1 MTELVVDRL
10 SFARGGRGVL
20 EGISFAIR
28 GGEMVAL
35 LGPNGAG
42 KTTLLRLVLRLLQ
55 PVSGRVLL
63 DGRSISG
70 MTRRALATHLAYVPQ
85 GHGVVFPYRVRDV
98 VALGRLAGGTML
110 APVVPA
116 ADREAAEQA
125 LARLAVG
132 HLADRSY
139 AALSGGE
146 RQAVLIARAL
156 VQGARLL
163 VLDEPETGLDYGQQ
177 QRLSDLLRRLAA
189 EGYGILATTHDP
201 LRAARIFGRAILMR
215 EGRIVADGPAGDILS
230 ARAIADLYG
239 LKAVSAGPA

>member
-1 MTELVVDRL
+1 MAVEDL
-10 SFARGGRGVL
+10 SFVRGGRWVL
-20 EGISFAIR
+20 EGISFAIA

-55 PVSGRVLL
+55 PRSGRVLL
-63 DGRSISG
+63 DGRPISG
-70 MTRRALATHLAYVPQ
+70 MSRRELATHLAYVPQ

-98 VALGRLAGGTML
+98 VALGRLAGGAML
-110 APVVPA
+110 APVVPV
-116 ADREAAEQA
+116 ADREAAE
-125 LARLAVG
+125 LAMSRLAIG

-139 AALSGGE
+139 ATLSGGE

-156 VQGARLL
+156 AQGARLL

-177 QRLSDLLRRLAA
+177 QRLAELLRQLAG

-201 LRAARIFGRAILMR
+201 LRAARLFSRAILMR
-215 EGRIVADGPAGDILS
+215 EGRLVADGPAAEMLS
-230 ARAIADLYG
+230 AAAIADLYG
-239 LKAVSAGPA
+239 FNVASVRPA

>member
-1 MTELVVDRL
+1 MTGLVVDAL
-10 SFARGGRGVL
+10 SFARGGRTVL
-20 EGISFAIR
+20 DRVSFVM
-28 GGEMVAL
+28 GPGEMVAL

-42 KTTLLRLVLRLLQ
+42 KTTLLRLLLRLLR
-55 PVSGRVLL
+55 PRSGRVLL
-63 DGRSISG
+63 DGRPVAA
-70 MTRRALATHLAYVPQ
+70 MTRRVLATHLAYVPQ

-98 VALGRLAGGTML
+98 VALGRLAGGAML

-125 LARLAVG
+125 MARLAIG
-132 HLADRSY
+132 HLAGRSY

-156 VQGARLL
+156 AQGARLL

-201 LRAARIFGRAILMR
+201 VRAARIFSRAILMR
-215 EGRIVADGPAGDILS
+215 EGRIVADGVAADALS
-230 ARAIADLYG
+230 ARAIADLYRG
-239 LKAVSAGPA
+239 NDG

>member
-1 MTELVVDRL
+1 M
-10 SFARGGRGVL
+10 
-20 EGISFAIR
+20 
-28 GGEMVAL
+28 

-55 PVSGRVLL
+55 PRSGQVLL

-98 VALGRLAGGTML
+98 VALGRLAGGAML

-125 LARLAVG
+125 LARLAVS

-177 QRLSDLLRRLAA
+177 QRLSDLLHRLTE

-201 LRAARIFGRAILMR
+201 LRAARIFDRAILMR
-215 EGRIVADGPAGDILS
+215 EGRIVADGPAAEMLS
-230 ARAIADLYG
+230 AQAIADLYG
-239 LKAVSAGPA
+239 LNAVSVRPA

>member
-1 MTELVVDRL
+1 MTGLVVDSL
-10 SFARGGRGVL
+10 SFARGGRTVLDGV
-20 EGISFAIR
+20 SFGMQA
-28 GGEMVAL
+28 GEMVAL

-42 KTTLLRLVLRLLQ
+42 KTTLLRLVLRLLR
-55 PVSGRVLL
+55 PRSGRVLL
-63 DGRSISG
+63 DGRAIAG
-70 MTRRALATHLAYVPQ
+70 MTRRVLATHLAYVPQ

-98 VALGRLAGGTML
+98 VALGRLAGGAML

-116 ADREAAEQA
+116 ADRDAAEQA
-125 LARLAVG
+125 MARLAIG

-156 VQGARLL
+156 AQGARLL

-177 QRLSDLLRRLAA
+177 QRLSGLLRGLAG

-201 LRAARIFGRAILMR
+201 LRAARIFSRAILMR
-215 EGRIVADGPAGDILS
+215 EGRLVADGPAAEMLS
-230 ARAIADLYG
+230 AQAIADLYG
-239 LKAVSAGPA
+239 FMAVSAPPA

>member
-1 MTELVVDRL
+1 MVDAL
-10 SFARGGRGVL
+10 SFVRGGRTVL
-20 EGISFAIR
+20 DKVSFAMAP
-28 GGEMVAL
+28 GEMVAL
-35 LGPNGAG
+35 LGANGAG

-55 PVSGRVLL
+55 PRSGRVLL
-63 DGRSISG
+63 DGHPIAG

-85 GHGVVFPYRVRDV
+85 GHGVAFPYRVRDV
-98 VALGRLAGGTML
+98 VALGRLAGGAML

-116 ADREAAEQA
+116 ADRVAADHA
-125 LARLAVG
+125 MARLAIG
-132 HLADRSY
+132 HLAGRSY

-177 QRLSDLLRRLAA
+177 QRLSDLLCRLAA

-201 LRAARIFGRAILMR
+201 LRAARIFSRAILMR
-215 EGRIVADGPAGDILS
+215 EGRIVADGPAAETLS
-230 ARAIADLYG
+230 VQAIADLYRG
-239 LKAVSAGPA
+239 REE